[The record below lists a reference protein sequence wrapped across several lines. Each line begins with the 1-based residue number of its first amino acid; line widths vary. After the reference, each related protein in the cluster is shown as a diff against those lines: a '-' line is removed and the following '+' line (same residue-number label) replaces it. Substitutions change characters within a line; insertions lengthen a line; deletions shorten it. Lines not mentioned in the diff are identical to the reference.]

1 MLCSAC
7 SICLGIFRCYPQRA
21 GRLTE
26 RCPNAVASPVGVK
39 GPWLNGI
46 CHSYNL
52 VKTPILFFTWS
63 IWFSAVGVTLV
74 SFFHCNQIIQDQ
86 CLYAKISVKLNFVNN
101 YVVLSLNHKLEHVP
115 RILPAWSFK
124 IAVIVY
130 PSYVCMSFANE
141 NNIAFKI
148 SLSVGLILLYI
159 DTPLLEIKSL
169 RQMKDLQQV
178 ETKGFS
184 FSTWESNP
192 PPEPRS
198 ILQRQSSMGK

>member
-1 MLCSAC
+1 
-7 SICLGIFRCYPQRA
+7 
-21 GRLTE
+21 
-26 RCPNAVASPVGVK
+26 
-39 GPWLNGI
+39 
-46 CHSYNL
+46 
-52 VKTPILFFTWS
+52 
-63 IWFSAVGVTLV
+63 
-74 SFFHCNQIIQDQ
+74 
-86 CLYAKISVKLNFVNN
+86 
-101 YVVLSLNHKLEHVP
+101 
-115 RILPAWSFK
+115 
-124 IAVIVY
+124 
-130 PSYVCMSFANE
+130 MSFANE